1 MKNDTYKD
9 FLTIVYDYYNFGVER
24 TIEKKIKLYSE
35 EGIGNNKVEYLSPT
49 IQDVYYQKYNVPLF
63 AKNFKKHLGRFWIR
77 DSTPEELVKYAKNI
91 ERQDEVMSIIKLR
104 NEKFNYNCGLIKAG
118 TGVGKTIMGIK
129 ISQYFECNTLIL
141 VPNSVIMKQFSDS
154 FLDFC
159 VLTIGKYGDGYK
171 EIEPITVCTK
181 KSFFLDHEKICKEGN
196 FETIIIDECHEG
208 FSEKLRFAL
217 NKGFSGKEINL
228 FGLSGTPC
236 TPELDEKDFEK
247 YFGKLIDVKDEYDY
261 KPDFEFIEYKPGK
274 VKIDGEESDRYIF
287 ENYAELRGLMAKDEI
302 RFEHQIDKLKELYKE
317 RHTIVVLTD
326 RTLEVENF
334 FNRLSKGDN
343 SKFNLIKINGNTKTE
358 NDDISIKEAK
368 SNGKKTIIIGA
379 IKKIGTGFDFP
390 QTDTIFMICS
400 IKWKSTIEQGIGRS
414 LRPHDKL
421 NPLVVIWNDESLRGQ
436 RIEKLRTIKKEFGI
450 DKKEIKFIQVGDH
463 REAHEKL
470 KLDFI
475 DIIKK

>member
-9 FLTIVYDYYNFGVER
+9 FLTIVYDYYNFWVER

-35 EGIGNNKVEYLSPT
+35 EWIWNNKVEYLSPT

-63 AKNFKKHLGRFWIR
+63 AKNFKKHLWRFWIR

-104 NEKFNYNCGLIKAG
+104 NEKFNYNCWLIKAW
-118 TGVGKTIMGIK
+118 TWVWKTIMWIK

-159 VLTIGKYGDGYK
+159 VLTIWKYWDWYK

-181 KSFFLDHEKICKEGN
+181 KSFFLDHEKICKEWN
-196 FETIIIDECHEG
+196 FETIIIDECHEW

-217 NKGFSGKEINL
+217 NKWFSWKEINL
-228 FGLSGTPC
+228 FWLSWTPC

-247 YFGKLIDVKDEYDY
+247 YFWKLIDVKDEYDY
-261 KPDFEFIEYKPGK
+261 KPDFEFIEYKPWK
-274 VKIDGEESDRYIF
+274 VKIDWEESDRYIF
-287 ENYAELRGLMAKDEI
+287 ENYAELRWLMAKDEI

-334 FNRLSKGDN
+334 FNRLSKWDN
-343 SKFNLIKINGNTKTE
+343 SKFNLIKINWNTKTE

-368 SNGKKTIIIGA
+368 SNWKKTIIIWA
-379 IKKIGTGFDFP
+379 IKKIWTWFDFP

-400 IKWKSTIEQGIGRS
+400 IKWKSTIEQWIWRS

-436 RIEKLRTIKKEFGI
+436 RIEKLRTIKKEFWI
-450 DKKEIKFIQVGDH
+450 DKKEIKFIQVWDH